1 MSESKKTVALVGSAH
16 NESLRAMQAFQTE
29 HDAEFLLIGNAKETR
44 EKAQALG
51 IEIEGLRIIDAS
63 DDIESCKLAAH
74 AAMDGSVQVLM
85 KGSVH
90 TADFLRAI
98 LDKEYGLLPEG
109 SLLSHVARLVLPW
122 YHKQLLLTDAAVS
135 IVPDLDKKVQI
146 IANAIAVAH
155 NIGIPQPKVALVC
168 PVETVNSRIV
178 STTDASQIVFL
189 QKNTAVFEDAV
200 IEGPFGLDV
209 ALSVQAARVKGIAGE
224 VPGDADILVFG
235 NIDAANATFKAF
247 LSAPD
252 VISAGIVVGAKL
264 PVVLT
269 SRSESMHTRVE
280 SINMALTVSG

>member
-29 HDAEFLLIGNAKETR
+29 HDAEFLLIGNTKETR

-51 IEIEGLRIIDAS
+51 IDIEGLRIIDAS
-63 DDIESCKLAAH
+63 DDIEACKLAAH
-74 AAMDGSVQVLM
+74 AAMDGSVHVLM

-155 NIGIPQPKVALVC
+155 NIGIPQPKIALVC
-168 PVETVNSRIV
+168 PVETVNPRIV

-209 ALSVQAARVKGIAGE
+209 ALSVQAARVKGIEGE

-252 VISAGIVVGAKL
+252 VVSAGIVVGAKL

-269 SRSESMHTRVE
+269 SRSESMHTRIE

>member
-16 NESLRAMQAFQTE
+16 NESLRAMQTFQTE
-29 HDAEFLLIGNAKETR
+29 HDAEFLLIGNTKETR

-51 IEIEGLRIIDAS
+51 IDIEGLRIIDAS
-63 DDIESCKLAAH
+63 DDIEACKLAAH
-74 AAMDGSVQVLM
+74 AAMDGSVHVLM

-155 NIGIPQPKVALVC
+155 NIGIPQPKIALVC
-168 PVETVNSRIV
+168 PVETVNPRIV

-209 ALSVQAARVKGIAGE
+209 ALSVQAARVKGIEGE

-252 VISAGIVVGAKL
+252 VVSAGIVVGAKL

>member
-29 HDAEFLLIGNAKETR
+29 HDAEFLLIGNTKETR

-63 DDIESCKLAAH
+63 DDIEACKLAAH
-74 AAMDGSVQVLM
+74 AAMDGSVHVLM

-155 NIGIPQPKVALVC
+155 NIGIPQPKIALVC
-168 PVETVNSRIV
+168 PVETVNPRIV

-209 ALSVQAARVKGIAGE
+209 ALSVQAARVKGIEGE

-252 VISAGIVVGAKL
+252 VVSAGIVVGAKL

-269 SRSESMHTRVE
+269 SRSESMHTRIE

>member
-16 NESLRAMQAFQTE
+16 NESLRAMQAFQSE
-29 HDAEFLLIGNAKETR
+29 HEAEFLLIGNAKETR
-44 EKAQALG
+44 EKVQSLG
-51 IEIEGLRIIDAS
+51 IEIEGLRFIDAS
-63 DDIESCKLAAH
+63 DDIEACTLAAH

-122 YHKQLLLTDAAVS
+122 YHKPLLLTDAAVS

-146 IANAIAVAH
+146 IENAISVAH
-155 NIGIPQPKVALVC
+155 NIGILQPKIALVC
-168 PVETVNSRIV
+168 PVETINPRIV

-209 ALSVQAARVKGIAGE
+209 ALSAQAARVKNIEGE

-247 LSAPD
+247 LSVPE
-252 VISAGIVVGAKL
+252 VVSAGIVVGAKL

-269 SRSESMHTRVE
+269 SRSESMRTRVE